1 MRFFISSVKGVNL
14 TLAAGSICKSPL
26 IIIYIE
32 KLGCGEQ
39 TADADFGST
48 KVVDIVYFYL
58 CIDASA
64 FFEEAA
70 AFIGRNRIA
79 AAAEAYKLNQM
90 HIRILG
96 NIFGCRIQA
105 AVIGPLVEH
114 LQIAVEFL
122 GLNMTAYGILTDE
135 GSAHVGNQ
143 AVDTVVDLGVDV
155 IGTACQYNDRLM
167 LFACLGDDFLSF
179 SLYLCFIVIKG
190 SEGSINSLAD
200 FLLGDI
206 RVGLGKHFLQFL
218 TSFFLWSRPR

>member
-1 MRFFISSVKGVNL
+1 MPGTSIVCVFFISSVKGVNL

-39 TADADFGST
+39 TADADFGSA

-79 AAAEAYKLNQM
+79 AAAEADELNQM
-90 HIRILG
+90 HIRVLG

-105 AVIGPLVEH
+105 AVVGPLVEH
-114 LQIAVEFL
+114 LQVAVELL
-122 GLNMTAYGILTDE
+122 GLNMTAYRILTDE
-135 GSAHVGNQ
+135 GSAHVGN
-143 AVDTVVDLGVDV
+143 
-155 IGTACQYNDRLM
+155 
-167 LFACLGDDFLSF
+167 
-179 SLYLCFIVIKG
+179 
-190 SEGSINSLAD
+190 
-200 FLLGDI
+200 
-206 RVGLGKHFLQFL
+206 
-218 TSFFLWSRPR
+218 

>member
-1 MRFFISSVKGVNL
+1 M
-14 TLAAGSICKSPL
+14 
-26 IIIYIE
+26 
-32 KLGCGEQ
+32 
-39 TADADFGST
+39 
-48 KVVDIVYFYL
+48 
-58 CIDASA
+58 
-64 FFEEAA
+64 
-70 AFIGRNRIA
+70 
-79 AAAEAYKLNQM
+79 
-90 HIRILG
+90 
-96 NIFGCRIQA
+96 
-105 AVIGPLVEH
+105 IGPLVEH

-155 IGTACQYNDRLM
+155 IGTSCQYNDRLM

-206 RVGLGKHFLQFL
+206 RVGLGKHFLQFFDQLLFMEQAKIIIEEMYLRLIQITDIGVQHFGIIGYNRAIIAVFRALFIYIVGHAGIEDIGDSLLQEPFDMAVHQLGRIADGVAGDGSL
-218 TSFFLWSRPR
+218 TKTVNSFVFNRTVYNLEAQAGE